1 MGKGEV
7 LCGLRKRGRIEKV
20 VVVVAMLV
28 LDGRSVVGEKEARIG
43 MDRKEG

>member
-20 VVVVAMLV
+20 VVVV

-43 MDRKEG
+43 MDRKKG